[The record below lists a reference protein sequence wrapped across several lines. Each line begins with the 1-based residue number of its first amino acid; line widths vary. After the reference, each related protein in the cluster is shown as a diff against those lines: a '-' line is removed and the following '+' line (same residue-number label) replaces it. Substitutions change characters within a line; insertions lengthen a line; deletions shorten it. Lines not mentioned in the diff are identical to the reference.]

1 MATPAHIFKTARRQL
16 RKIRRRGA
24 STDKEK
30 ALLASADRQR
40 ASGLGWR
47 YDGFAGTPTHEI
59 MARLAELGI
68 GADEASFRQE
78 ALAAGSPTKLG
89 EQWLARCTAE
99 GRWTDFPNLAA
110 RELWA
115 RLLAD
120 EIRAEVVSDR
130 IDALLELAEVETE
143 ERQKELWHD
152 AALILTG
159 ACIRDG
165 EPDKDLFAAIL
176 KESGCD
182 LTGWMSELPPL
193 LMGTEFQE
201 EAPGLCRDFAHF
213 AGREALLAERAELL
227 LRLGDTEGA
236 KSEIGALL
244 AEHPEHPAVLLK
256 AGGIYEAL
264 GLQPEA
270 QRCLA
275 AYAEAMEKQRRDAG
289 NAPQGN
295 ASMRPGVIPLSSL
308 ALKAAPNAPCP
319 CGSGKKFKHCHGLT
333 H

>member
-16 RKIRRRGA
+16 RKISRRGA
-24 STDKEK
+24 YTEKEK
-30 ALLASADRQR
+30 AILASADRQR
-40 ASGLGWR
+40 AMGLGWR
-47 YDGFAGTPTHEI
+47 YDGFAGTSTQEI
-59 MARLAELGI
+59 LERLSEIGI

-78 ALAAGSPTKLG
+78 ALAAGTPTKLG

-99 GRWTDFPNLAA
+99 GRWADYPHLAA

-130 IDALLELAEVETE
+130 IDALLELAEVESE
-143 ERQKELWHD
+143 ERKKALWHD
-152 AALILTG
+152 AALILTD
-159 ACIRDG
+159 ACIRGG
-165 EPDKDLFAAIL
+165 EPDRELFAAIL

-201 EAPGLCRDFAHF
+201 DAPRLCRDFAHF
-213 AGREALLAERAELL
+213 TDGPALLAERAEIL
-227 LRLGDTEGA
+227 LRLGDAEGA
-236 KSEIGALL
+236 RAEISALL
-244 AEHPEHPAVLLK
+244 AKHPDQPAVLLK

-264 GLQPEA
+264 GNQPEA

-275 AYAEAMEKQRRDAG
+275 AYQEAMEKQRRAAQSAQAAG
-289 NAPQGN
+289 R
-295 ASMRPGVIPLSSL
+295 MRPGVIPLSAL
-308 ALKAAPNAPCP
+308 ALKAEPNAPCP